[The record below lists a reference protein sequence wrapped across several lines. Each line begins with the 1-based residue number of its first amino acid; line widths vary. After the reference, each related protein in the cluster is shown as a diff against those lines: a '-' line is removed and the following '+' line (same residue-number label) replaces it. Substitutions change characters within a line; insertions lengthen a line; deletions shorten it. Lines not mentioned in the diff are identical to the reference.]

1 MQNAAMRITVV
12 VLLGLLATGQAG
24 AVNRCVDDKGK
35 VTYQDSSCPGAAP
48 AREVDTTD
56 AFTTKSKSGRVAGQ
70 PGAQADPAYATA
82 KGPWRGPAQ
91 FQFSVAGVRD
101 QGAQTVTPLVIEL
114 KESGEVTGI
123 MSDAG
128 CKLSGLA
135 TQFVAPHMASVDV
148 TLKSCRDGRFNA
160 RFSGHLM
167 VNMAAKEAKLSLN
180 AIALTVP
187 TAKMEQASLEAV
199 LKR

>member
-1 MQNAAMRITVV
+1 MQNAAMRITGVA
-12 VLLGLLATGQAG
+12 LLGLIAASQAG
-24 AVNRCVDDKGK
+24 AVNRCVDSKGK
-35 VTYQDSSCPGAAP
+35 VTYQDSSCPGASP

-56 AFTTKSKSGRVAGQ
+56 AITTKSKSVGFTGQ
-70 PGAQADPAYATA
+70 PVVQDDPAYATA

-114 KESGEVTGI
+114 KESGEMSGI
-123 MSDAG
+123 MSEAG
-128 CKLSGLA
+128 CKLSGLT
-135 TQFVAPHMASVDV
+135 TQFVAPHMASIDV
-148 TLKSCRDGRFNA
+148 TLKNCRDGRFNA

-167 VNMAAKEAKLSLN
+167 VNRAAKEAKLSLN
-180 AIALTVP
+180 AVALAVP
-187 TAKMEQASLEAV
+187 TAKMEVASLAAV